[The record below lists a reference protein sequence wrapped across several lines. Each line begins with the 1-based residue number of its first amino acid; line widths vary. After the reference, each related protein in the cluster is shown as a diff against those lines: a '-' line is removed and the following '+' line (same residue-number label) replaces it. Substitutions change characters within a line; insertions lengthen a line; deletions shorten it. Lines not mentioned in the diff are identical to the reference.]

1 MIAKAATQQTNQD
14 LQIIMLKVVE
24 TNMKVYQIVLNMQ
37 STMQRQLPAQVDRQ
51 QPIYFEDAHGRLA
64 PFHTEF
70 INSFEAFQAVMEVRF
85 RHVPGLKKFQRRQY
99 LLQEPGS
106 KRKLDLQAPWES
118 VFLPR
123 RRVVMSMVF
132 QSPQISTSSCPG
144 CQTENADPQNGFQ
157 SEVQW

>member
-1 MIAKAATQQTNQD
+1 MIANPATHQTNQD

-24 TNMKVYQIVLNMQ
+24 TNMKVYQIVLDMQ

-51 QPIYFEDAHGRLA
+51 QPIYFEDAHGRLV

-118 VFLPR
+118 VFLPG
-123 RRVVMSMVF
+123 RRVVMGMVF
-132 QSPQISTSSCPG
+132 QTPQISTSSCPG
-144 CQTENADPQNGFQ
+144 CQIQNAALSKFPQN
-157 SEVQW
+157 EVQW